1 MTVSSTSVISA
12 FCFCLVTR
20 PRRTAPTGRGDSRS
34 EDPSRRVSSVRAGLA
49 FCQYAVQAAGRGLI
63 ARRLG
68 LGDHLR
74 QRPDL
79 REAWFSDFAHGTED
93 VAAYWHGSQPPQ
105 TTSAIWTRCAV
116 AWILTTCRTDDG
128 GFRRPAAA
136 LPAGRLRNVGGR
148 RPYTCCSPRLRA
160 FCRTVVAWRQRDC
173 DQPDGDEKP
182 QQHRGPM
189 PAQPSAQPAR
199 APSTTIRRGLRLRSR
214 RSVADG
220 RIGWISSRSGISS
233 PDASRLNMPSR
244 EASPGSDS
252 ASPSSM
258 DSRACCSRAL
268 RLIAA
273 TPPPMFGG
281 CRGCSLLGR

>member
-105 TTSAIWTRCAV
+105 NDERHLDAV
-116 AWILTTCRTDDG
+116 
-128 GFRRPAAA
+128 
-136 LPAGRLRNVGGR
+136 
-148 RPYTCCSPRLRA
+148 
-160 FCRTVVAWRQRDC
+160 
-173 DQPDGDEKP
+173 
-182 QQHRGPM
+182 
-189 PAQPSAQPAR
+189 
-199 APSTTIRRGLRLRSR
+199 RRG
-214 RSVADG
+214 
-220 RIGWISSRSGISS
+220 
-233 PDASRLNMPSR
+233 
-244 EASPGSDS
+244 
-252 ASPSSM
+252 M
-258 DSRACCSRAL
+258 DL
-268 RLIAA
+268 DHL
-273 TPPPMFGG
+273 PHG
-281 CRGCSLLGR
+281 